1 MKFEFNSKNIARAA
15 AFACALLAPAL
26 ASAACQV
33 NAGSPL
39 PYSVPAA
46 GVSGAV
52 QIVAPAGCP
61 WTFTAR
67 GSSWIQILS
76 PTSGSGSALIYY
88 RVLPNTTGRVRS
100 GPFGPIGVET
110 TNSNLGS
117 RSSTVTVVSSGFTI
131 TVSQSNR

>member
-1 MKFEFNSKNIARAA
+1 MKFELNSKKIARVA
-15 AFACALLAPAL
+15 AFACALVAPAL

-33 NAGSPL
+33 NAGSAL

-46 GVSGAV
+46 GATGAV

-76 PTSGSGSALIYY
+76 PQSGSGSALIYY
-88 RVLPNTTGRVRS
+88 RVLPNSTGRVRS
-100 GPFGPIGVET
+100 GPFGPIGVQT
-110 TNSNLGS
+110 TSPY
-117 RSSTVTVVSSGFTI
+117 I
-131 TVSQSNR
+131 